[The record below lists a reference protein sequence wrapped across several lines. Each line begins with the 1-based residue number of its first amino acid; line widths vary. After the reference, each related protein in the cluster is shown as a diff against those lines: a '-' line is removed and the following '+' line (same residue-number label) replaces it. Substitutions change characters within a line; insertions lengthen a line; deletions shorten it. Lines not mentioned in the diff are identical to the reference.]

1 MALGE
6 AILICLTEQ
15 PMSGYELAKAFDV
28 SIGFFWRA
36 DHQQI
41 YRELAKLR
49 ERGWVSSREVIQS
62 GKPNKL
68 VYSLTEAGRGHI
80 RHWSRQPTKPT
91 YAKDDLLVRVY
102 ALEAIDFAAL
112 RADLMARMESHRDKL
127 ARFEHILAKH
137 FSGRDLTDREKGRL
151 LGLRMGM
158 RYERGWAEWCEE
170 ALELLPQELG
180 SGEVVPLGRD
190 DDRRNAGRQR

>member
-6 AILICLTEQ
+6 AILICLTDK
-15 PMSGYELAKAFDV
+15 PMSGYELAKSFDT

-49 ERGWVSSREVIQS
+49 DRGHVQGQEVIQT

-68 VYSLTEAGRGHI
+68 VYSLTDDGRMHI
-80 RHWSRQPTKPT
+80 RRWSQQPTKPT

-102 ALEAIDFAAL
+102 ALDAIDLDAL
-112 RADLMARMESHRDKL
+112 RVDLMARMEAHRDKL
-127 ARFEHILAKH
+127 VRYQHILDKY
-137 FSGRDLTDREKGRL
+137 FSGPNLAPVQKGKL
-151 LGLRMGM
+151 LGLKMGM
-158 RYERGWAEWCEE
+158 RYERGWAEWCED
-170 ALELLPQELG
+170 ALDILPVGGAGKNVIELTG
-180 SGEVVPLGRD
+180 KAKSTGN
-190 DDRRNAGRQR
+190 RR